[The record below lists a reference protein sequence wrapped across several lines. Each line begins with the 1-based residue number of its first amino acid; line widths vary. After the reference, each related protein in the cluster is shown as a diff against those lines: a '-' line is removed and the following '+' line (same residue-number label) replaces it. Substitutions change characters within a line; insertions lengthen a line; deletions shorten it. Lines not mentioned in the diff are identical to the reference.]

1 MTHPS
6 PLPFTNRRP
15 KPLGVYSV
23 LTASLACGAAFA
35 AGPPSQQAKPENTR
49 LQPGTILER
58 ELAGGGTHLYSM
70 ELAAGRYAELL
81 VEQRGI
87 DVFVQILNAQGKS
100 VAEFDSES
108 RRQGQEHVGLV
119 SDSSC
124 TCEIRVN
131 ARYPRDPLGQY
142 EVRVVEIREAN
153 EKDKELY
160 EAHRL
165 ETKAATLSD
174 SGSFDEGIV
183 RAQGALELAEK
194 AVGSDDAYTGALA
207 IRLGRLLREKGEYAK
222 AKAMLERAVNI
233 SQRKRGLEDPQTAS
247 ALHALGLVYRST
259 NESAKAEELFQQA
272 LEIAEKSLGSGHPRV
287 ASYLMQ
293 MAVKHENR
301 SDFARAVPE
310 LQRAL
315 AIAEKTLEPDDL
327 LSIQL
332 LHNLGDVYLNQDDLD
347 HAEPLT
353 QRALEMMERKYGP
366 EYYNLSI
373 PLQNLGSI
381 ARQRRQYAH
390 ALELLWRAQ
399 RIREKSLGPQHP
411 QSAALLLNI
420 GNVYMD
426 EGEYDKGRELF
437 ERALGTLQT
446 SAGPY
451 HTLTFMALAGLSEAY
466 SAEGQPSRA
475 LEYQAR
481 VNQVVEKQI
490 ELNLAIGSER
500 AKFAFAK
507 WLAVR
512 TARALSLHLQQAPND
527 KPATEMAAQVLLQR
541 KARVLDAMVDS
552 RAVLRQ
558 HLGSDDQKLLDD
570 LSASTAKLAKAALDG
585 PGRTPPSQYSE
596 QLASLEEQREN
607 LEAEVSKRSAGY
619 YERSSSVSLAAVR
632 AAVPADAALV
642 EFAVYQPFDPKSPES
657 DSLPCPRYVAYVI
670 PQRGDIR
677 WSDLGC
683 AEEIEGAVGA
693 LRDGLRDPNRADTK
707 QLARAVDA
715 KVLQPIRGLMGGATH
730 LLISPDGALNLVPF
744 EALLDEQGR
753 YALESYSIGYLT
765 TGRDLLRMQVPR
777 ESKNAPLLVADPFF
791 GEPAGTR
798 IAEAGRTKATLRRST
813 AARRS
818 ITTGTDLSSVYFA
831 PLSGTAQEARTIK
844 SLFPEAQVLTGQQ
857 ATKAALKRVEAP
869 RVLHI
874 ATHGFFLL
882 DAGSGATPQPPKPE
896 ANGTRAINA
905 AARIENPLLR
915 SGLALAGA
923 NLNRG
928 GSDDGI
934 LTALEASNLNLWG
947 TKLVTLSACDTG
959 VGEVKNGEGVYG
971 LRRAFFLAG
980 TESLVMSLWPISD
993 YVTRELMTGY
1003 YSGLKKGL
1011 GRGEA
1016 LRQAQ
1021 LTMLKRKGRQHPF
1034 YWASFIQS
1042 GEWANLDGKR

>member
-1 MTHPS
+1 MQTRCDAP
-6 PLPFTNRRP
+6 
-15 KPLGVYSV
+15 
-23 LTASLACGAAFA
+23 GAW
-35 AGPPSQQAKPENTR
+35 
-49 LQPGTILER
+49 
-58 ELAGGGTHLYSM
+58 
-70 ELAAGRYAELL
+70 
-81 VEQRGI
+81 
-87 DVFVQILNAQGKS
+87 
-100 VAEFDSES
+100 
-108 RRQGQEHVGLV
+108 HV
-119 SDSSC
+119 
-124 TCEIRVN
+124 
-131 ARYPRDPLGQY
+131 
-142 EVRVVEIREAN
+142 
-153 EKDKELY
+153 
-160 EAHRL
+160 
-165 ETKAATLSD
+165 
-174 SGSFDEGIV
+174 
-183 RAQGALELAEK
+183 
-194 AVGSDDAYTGALA
+194 
-207 IRLGRLLREKGEYAK
+207 
-222 AKAMLERAVNI
+222 
-233 SQRKRGLEDPQTAS
+233 
-247 ALHALGLVYRST
+247 
-259 NESAKAEELFQQA
+259 
-272 LEIAEKSLGSGHPRV
+272 
-287 ASYLMQ
+287 
-293 MAVKHENR
+293 
-301 SDFARAVPE
+301 
-310 LQRAL
+310 QRAL

-381 ARQRRQYAH
+381 ARERHQYAH

-399 RIREKSLGPQHP
+399 KIREKSLGPQHP

-437 ERALGTLQT
+437 EQALGTLQT

-451 HTLTFMALAGLSEAY
+451 HTLTFMALAGLSKAY

-500 AKFAFAK
+500 ANLAFAK

-527 KPATEMAAQVLLQR
+527 KLATEMAAQVLLQR

-585 PGRTPPSQYSE
+585 PGRTPPSQYSQ

-619 YERSSSVSLAAVR
+619 YERSSAVSLAAVR

-642 EFAVYQPFDPKSPES
+642 EFAVYQPFDPKSLES
-657 DSLPCPRYVAYVI
+657 DNLPCPRYVAYVI

-693 LRDGLRDPNRADTK
+693 LRGALRDPKRADTK

-715 KVLQPIRGLMGGATH
+715 KVLQPIRGLTGGATH
-730 LLISPDGALNLVPF
+730 LLISPDGVLNLVPF

-753 YALESYSIGYLT
+753 YALERYSISYLT

-791 GEPAGTR
+791 GEPAGTL
-798 IAEAGRTKATLRRST
+798 IAEAGRTKATLARST

-882 DAGSGATPQPPKPE
+882 DAGSSATPEAPKPE

-928 GSDDGI
+928 AGDDGI

-959 VGEVKNGEGVYG
+959 VGEVKDGEGVYG

-993 YVTRELMTGY
+993 YVTRELMTEY